1 MLDLKLVLCE
11 NKSLASAITSNTLDL
26 VQDKPDTGTYPMFI
40 VMLFPTAGTGAG
52 STNAVTFKIQ
62 DSADGTTDW
71 KDVALTPAIAGQDC
85 KGSMVMPMPMKH
97 RRYIRLVSTVAGTVT
112 GNVTA
117 YMSDQ
122 YPIEV
127 DYKMQGYE
135 WTEPEPDSGD

>member
-11 NKSLASAITSNTLDL
+11 NKSLASAITSDTLDL
-26 VQDKPDTGTYPMFI
+26 VQEKPDTGTYPMFI
-40 VMLFPTAGTGAG
+40 VLLFPTAGTGAG

-62 DSADGTTDW
+62 DSADGSTDW
-71 KDVALTPAIAGQDC
+71 KDVALTPAIGGQDC
-85 KGSMVMPMPMKH
+85 KGFMVMPMPIKH
-97 RRYIRLVSTVAGTVT
+97 RRYVRLASTVAGTVT

-122 YPIEV
+122 YPIDV

-135 WTEPEPDSGD
+135 WTEPTGD